1 VKARPLALLSAREK
15 MPFEVT
21 PFALYL
27 TRVDRA
33 ASSEPSQP

>member
-1 VKARPLALLSAREK
+1 

-27 TRVDRA
+27 TRVDQA
-33 ASSEPSQP
+33 AGTVAAKNP